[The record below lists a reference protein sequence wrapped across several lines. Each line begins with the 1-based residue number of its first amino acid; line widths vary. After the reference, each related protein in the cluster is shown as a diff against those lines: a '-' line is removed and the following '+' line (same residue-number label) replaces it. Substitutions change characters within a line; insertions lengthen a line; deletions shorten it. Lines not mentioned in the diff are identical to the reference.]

1 MKTGFIAHIILKIN
15 NCRGII
21 NLSWKQNYKI
31 LEDNKGNIAMTLG
44 LGKDLVQT
52 QNKHLNEN
60 MTNSTTVILR
70 TSVLKNTSR
79 MKKPWSARD
88 FCHTY

>member
-1 MKTGFIAHIILKIN
+1 
-15 NCRGII
+15 
-21 NLSWKQNYKI
+21 
-31 LEDNKGNIAMTLG
+31 MTLG

-79 MKKPWSARD
+79 MKKP
-88 FCHTY
+88 